1 MTLEELRLQ
10 AEDDDVETTEKDEG
24 EEGKKEEW

>member
-10 AEDDDVETTEKDEG
+10 AEDDEEIETEKIDED
-24 EEGKKEEW
+24 ENE